1 MAILIVGEIGVKW
14 IRADVLKK
22 IISVFSF
29 FNVLY
34 MTGQSTQEVKFLN
47 DEKIITAIKNRNEAA
62 INETIT
68 KYSKLLWSVAEEVL
82 SHVGSVQD
90 VEECVA
96 DTFIYLWEHPEKFDH
111 QRGKLKTWLSIV
123 ARTQAVNRYRE
134 ITKRNTLPLEDTDF
148 IDQLSVVDAVLEA
161 ETRKALL
168 AAVNALGEP
177 DREILIR
184 RYYYNQKPK
193 EIALALDMSVKQIDN
208 RLYQTKRRLHEMLT
222 RSEGGQY
229 EFFQ

>member
-1 MAILIVGEIGVKW
+1 M
-14 IRADVLKK
+14 
-22 IISVFSF
+22 
-29 FNVLY
+29 
-34 MTGQSTQEVKFLN
+34 N
-47 DEKIITAIKNRNEAA
+47 DEKIITDIKNRSEVA
-62 INETIT
+62 INEIIT
-68 KYSKLLWSVAEEVL
+68 KYSKLLWSVAEAVL
-82 SHVGSVQD
+82 SHIGSVQD

-96 DTFIYLWEHPEKFDH
+96 DTFIYLWEHPEKFNH

-123 ARTQAVNRYRE
+123 ARTQAMNRYRE

-184 RYYYNQKPK
+184 RYYYDQKPK

-208 RLYQTKRRLHEMLT
+208 RLYQTKRRLREMLT

>member
-1 MAILIVGEIGVKW
+1 MGEIGVKW
-14 IRADVLKK
+14 TGADALKEFLK
-22 IISVFSF
+22 NISVFSF
-29 FNVLY
+29 FSVLY
-34 MTGQSTQEVKFLN
+34 MTGQSAQEAKFLN
-47 DEKIITAIKNRNEAA
+47 DEKIITAIKKRSEAT
-62 INETIT
+62 INEIIT
-68 KYSKLLWSVAEEVL
+68 KYSKLLWSVAEAVL
-82 SHVGSVQD
+82 SHTGSVQD

-134 ITKRNTLPLEDTDF
+134 ITKRNILPLEDTDF
-148 IDQLSVVDAVLEA
+148 VDQLDVADAVLEV
-161 ETRKALL
+161 ETRQALI
-168 AAVNALGEP
+168 AAVNALCEP

-184 RYYYNQKPK
+184 RYYYDQKPK

-208 RLYQTKRRLHEMLT
+208 RLYQTKRRLREMLT
-222 RSEGGQY
+222 RSGGGQY

>member
-1 MAILIVGEIGVKW
+1 M
-14 IRADVLKK
+14 
-22 IISVFSF
+22 
-29 FNVLY
+29 
-34 MTGQSTQEVKFLN
+34 N

-68 KYSKLLWSVAEEVL
+68 KYSKLLWSVAEAVL

-134 ITKRNTLPLEDTDF
+134 ITKRNILPLEDTDF
-148 IDQLSVVDAVLEA
+148 VDQLDVADAVLEV
-161 ETRKALL
+161 ETRQALI
-168 AAVNALGEP
+168 AAVNALCEP

-184 RYYYNQKPK
+184 RYYYDQKPK

-208 RLYQTKRRLHEMLT
+208 RLYQTKRRLREMLT
-222 RSEGGQY
+222 RSGGGQY

>member
-1 MAILIVGEIGVKW
+1 
-14 IRADVLKK
+14 
-22 IISVFSF
+22 
-29 FNVLY
+29 
-34 MTGQSTQEVKFLN
+34 MTGQSAQEAKFLN
-47 DEKIITAIKNRNEAA
+47 DEKIITAIKKRNEAT
-62 INETIT
+62 INEIIT
-68 KYSKLLWSVAEEVL
+68 KYSKLLWSVAEAVL

-134 ITKRNTLPLEDTDF
+134 ITKRNTLPLEDADF
-148 IDQLSVVDAVLEA
+148 VDQLDVADSVLEV
-161 ETRKALL
+161 ETRQALL

-184 RYYYNQKPK
+184 RYYYDQKPK

-208 RLYQTKRRLHEMLT
+208 RLYQTKRRLREMLT
-222 RSEGGQY
+222 RSGGGQY